1 MNRLRQFM
9 AGRHGID
16 ELNIAILATALVISL
31 IGSFLHPLVYFIMQ
45 TVSFILLGLA
55 FFRMFSKNRARRTYE
70 NTRFLVIYNPIRD
83 WFVLQKNRFV
93 NRKTHVYFRCPNCK
107 KSLRV
112 PKGIGKVNITCPT
125 CKEKFIRNVCS

>member
-9 AGRHGID
+9 VGRHGID

-31 IGSFLHPLVYFIMQ
+31 IGSFLPALVYFIMQ

-125 CKEKFIRNVCS
+125 CKEKFIRKV

>member
-1 MNRLRQFM
+1 MNRLRQLM

-16 ELNIAILATALVISL
+16 ELNIAILATALFISL
-31 IGSFLHPLVYFIMQ
+31 VGSFLPPLVYFIMQ

-125 CKEKFIRNVCS
+125 CKEKFIRKV

>member
-125 CKEKFIRNVCS
+125 CKEKFIRKV

>member
-9 AGRHGID
+9 VGRHGID
-16 ELNIAILATALVISL
+16 ELNIAILATALIISL
-31 IGSFLHPLVYFIMQ
+31 IGSFLPPLVYFIMQ

-125 CKEKFIRNVCS
+125 CKEKFIRKV

>member
-9 AGRHGID
+9 TGRHGID

-31 IGSFLHPLVYFIMQ
+31 IGSFLPPLVYFIMQ

-125 CKEKFIRNVCS
+125 CKEKFIRKV

>member
-9 AGRHGID
+9 VGRHGID
-16 ELNIAILATALVISL
+16 ELNIAILATALFISL
-31 IGSFLHPLVYFIMQ
+31 IGSFLPPLVYFIMQ

-125 CKEKFIRNVCS
+125 CKEKFIRKV